1 MLWIAGIAVLSIFF
15 LGLGQARNNETAME
29 RLDRFHHHGKNRETF
44 VEKERRGS
52 IWRFFERVFELAP
65 ESVKAASRNGLDQ
78 FSPYIDYSIE
88 VLAGLR
94 ICAVVCLPFTLLMMT
109 DFSAAGIA
117 LSIPCAFLGA
127 LIPGIIAS
135 RRRSSFFY
143 EVSRALP
150 HTADILYS
158 LVLGGKNL
166 DQAFRGAAE
175 LSTEPLK
182 SVLSTAIREIE
193 LGASKDESFDRL
205 AGRYPVPQLSSLLRS
220 ILEAEKRGLEL
231 SETLKVYSRELRM
244 RHRDEIH
251 IRVAKA
257 PLKILVPL
265 VFLILPSAILL
276 ALGPTLLSTFSQL
289 MK

>member
-1 MLWIAGIAVLSIFF
+1 MLWIAAVAALSIMF
-15 LGLGQARNNETAME
+15 LALGRNRDSETAAE
-29 RLDRFHHHGKNRETF
+29 RLNRFHHRGRSRETAAGKKWSGG
-44 VEKERRGS
+44 V
-52 IWRFFERVFELAP
+52 WRFFERIFELAP
-65 ESVKAASRNGLDQ
+65 ESIKTASINGLEQ
-78 FSPYIDYSIE
+78 YSPFLEFPAE

-94 ICAVVCLPFTLLMMT
+94 ISAVVCLPLALLMMT

-117 LSIPCAFLGA
+117 LSIPGAFLSA
-127 LIPGIIAS
+127 LMPRVIAS
-135 RRRSSFFY
+135 RRQCSFFY
-143 EVSRALP
+143 EIRRALP
-150 HTADILYS
+150 NTADILYS

-166 DQAFRGAAE
+166 DQAFKGAAE
-175 LSTEPLK
+175 LSTGPLK
-182 SVLSTAIREIE
+182 DILSTAISEME
-193 LGASKDESFDRL
+193 LGASKEESFDRL

-244 RHRDEIH
+244 RHRDELRV
-251 IRVAKA
+251 RVAKA
-257 PLKILVPL
+257 PLKILIPL